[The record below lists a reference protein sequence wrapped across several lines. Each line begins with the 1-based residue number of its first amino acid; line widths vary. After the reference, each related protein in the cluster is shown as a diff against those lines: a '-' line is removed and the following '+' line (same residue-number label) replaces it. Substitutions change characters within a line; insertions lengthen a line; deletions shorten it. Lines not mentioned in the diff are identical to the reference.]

1 MIACVSV
8 VGVCVVVVLQIMKLM
23 AAVDEAIPLPQRALD
38 KPFAMPVEDVFSI
51 SGRGTVVTG
60 RIEQGDELWEGAV
73 PDEGWTGFWGVGFW
87 AVEAGSRVL
96 VALDK

>member
-1 MIACVSV
+1 MVML
-8 VGVCVVVVLQIMKLM
+8 LQIMKLM

-60 RIEQGDELWEGAV
+60 RIEQGDQRHRGSS
-73 PDEGWTGFWGVGFW
+73 WG
-87 AVEAGSRVL
+87 
-96 VALDK
+96 